1 MRVRL
6 AAVLLAGGLSSGCA
20 YRVTMSSTPAAA
32 TVQLPDGGRTVTPD
46 EVVLRWR
53 PFQSQVVQVSA
64 PGYRTVAI
72 DLRDR
77 EIRWSRYVT
86 DTLFRP
92 ATLVGAPRGD
102 VRFVLVPE
110 HGPVGT
116 WGEDD
121 VP

>member
-1 MRVRL
+1 ML
-6 AAVLLAGGLSSGCA
+6 VLLGGCA
-20 YRVTMSSTPAAA
+20 YKVQLSSDPAAA
-32 TVQLPDGGRTVTPD
+32 SVELPDGERLITPD
-46 EVVLRWR
+46 IAVLRWR
-53 PFQSQVVQVSA
+53 PFGRQEVRVSA
-64 PGYRTVAI
+64 TGYRPVTI

-92 ATLVGAPRGD
+92 ATLAGAPRGD

-116 WGEDD
+116 WSEDA